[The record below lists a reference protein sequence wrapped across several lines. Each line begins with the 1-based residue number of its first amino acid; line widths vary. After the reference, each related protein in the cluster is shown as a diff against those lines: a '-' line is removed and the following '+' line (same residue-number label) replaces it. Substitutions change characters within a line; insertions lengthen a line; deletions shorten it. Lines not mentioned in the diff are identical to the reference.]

1 MTAPK
6 PKAPEV
12 APAQAEPNPEDLTPS
27 EQVEARVDAEQA
39 EAPQVITVSLDD
51 LAKLVD
57 AKVSEALAALP
68 KGTVS
73 QAAPAVPFQSVQFD
87 KGGSHPKVVMTL
99 GDPDTD
105 GRVETRTVQ
114 KRHAHILAALG
125 WTAQS

>member
-12 APAQAEPNPEDLTPS
+12 APAQVEPNPEDLTPS
-27 EQVEARVDAEQA
+27 EPIDAEKLAQD
-39 EAPQVITVSLDD
+39 EAPQTVTVSLEA

-57 AKVSEALAALP
+57 AKVAEALAALP

-73 QAAPAVPFQSVQFD
+73 QATPAVPFQSVQFD
-87 KGGSHPKVVMTL
+87 KGSEHPKIVMTL

-105 GRVETRTVQ
+105 GRVETRVVQ